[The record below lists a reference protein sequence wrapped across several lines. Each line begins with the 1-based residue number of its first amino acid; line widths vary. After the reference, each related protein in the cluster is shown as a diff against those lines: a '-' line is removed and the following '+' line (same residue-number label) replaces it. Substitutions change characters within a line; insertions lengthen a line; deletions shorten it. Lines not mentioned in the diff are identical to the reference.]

1 MNFTYQNSNVNQIPV
16 QQIKPPAQQKMP
28 IPIQKINVV
37 SKSINNYYPQQQVY
51 QQQSYQEY
59 EPNEQILDCGPMGF
73 YEAPPEGPHIQL
85 LNKK

>member
-16 QQIKPPAQQKMP
+16 QQTIPPSQQKMP

-37 SKSINNYYPQQQVY
+37 SKSNTNYYPQQQVY

-59 EPNEQILDCGPMGF
+59 YEPNEQILECGPIMGF
-73 YEAPPEGPHIQL
+73 
-85 LNKK
+85 